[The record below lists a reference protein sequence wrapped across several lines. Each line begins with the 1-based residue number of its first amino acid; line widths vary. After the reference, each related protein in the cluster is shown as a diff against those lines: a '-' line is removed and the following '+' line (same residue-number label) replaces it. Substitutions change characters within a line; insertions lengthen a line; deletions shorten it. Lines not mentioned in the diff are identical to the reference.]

1 MSRVNRLSPLTV
13 GLAAAALMFSGAAA
27 AADVSSN
34 WAGYAIGGTNTTTGA
49 ATQFTN
55 VAGSWVEPKASCSTR
70 GASYSAFWV
79 GLGGYSLDSQA
90 LEQIGTSSDCNAA
103 GVARYSV
110 WYELV
115 PDAAVT
121 VKLKVFPGN
130 RVSASVNVS
139 GNTVVVRLDNLTRH
153 TFFQKKLMMGL
164 PDLTSAEWVAE
175 APSACDA
182 RSRCSVLPLANFGSV
197 AFTQASVTGD
207 GHPGTITD
215 AAWTATPIWLITDS
229 RVSLFTASMG
239 GSGAVPGTL
248 SSDGASFSIAW
259 QQSVTPPEPT
269 QTTPT
274 PDTPSTP

>member
-1 MSRVNRLSPLTV
+1 MSRVSRFTPLTV
-13 GLAAAALMFSGAAA
+13 ALTAAALVFAGAAA
-27 AADVSSN
+27 ATDVSSN
-34 WAGYAIGGTNTTTGA
+34 WSGYAVSGTNAATGQP
-49 ATQFTN
+49 TQFTS
-55 VAGSWVEPKASCSTR
+55 VSGSWVQPKASCSAR

-90 LEQIGTSSDCNAA
+90 LEQIGTSSDCPA
-103 GVARYSV
+103 GGAARYSV

-130 RVSASVNVS
+130 RVSAAVNVS

-153 TFFQKKLMMGL
+153 TFFQKKLMMGA

-175 APSACDA
+175 APSSCDS
-182 RSRCSVLPLANFGSV
+182 RGRCSVLPLANFGSV
-197 AFTQASVTGD
+197 AFTQASTTGD
-207 GHPGTITD
+207 GHPGTIADT
-215 AAWTATPIWLITDS
+215 AWAATPIWLITDS

-248 SSDGASFSIAW
+248 STDGTTFSIGW
-259 QQSVTPPEPT
+259 QQSVTPPEPAPS
-269 QTTPT
+269 PT

>member
-1 MSRVNRLSPLTV
+1 MSRVNRFLPLTV
-13 GLAAAALMFSGAAA
+13 GVAAAALVFSGAAA

-34 WAGYAIGGTNTTTGA
+34 WSGYAIGGTNATTGA
-49 ATQFTN
+49 PTQFTN
-55 VAGSWVEPKASCSTR
+55 VSGSWVAPRASCSTR

-90 LEQIGTSSDCNAA
+90 LEQIGTSSDCTST

-130 RVSASVNVS
+130 RLSASVNVS

-164 PDLTSAEWVAE
+164 PDITSAEWVAE

-182 RSRCSVLPLANFGSV
+182 RNRCSVLPLANFGSIS
-197 AFTQASVTGD
+197 FTQSSANGD
-207 GHPGTITD
+207 GHVGTITD
-215 AAWTATPIWLITDS
+215 TAWTATPIWLITDS

-269 QTTPT
+269 SPT